1 MRNIDPLAGQVSKV
15 TVKQTVSSVV
25 ERVTVTPISSSRHL
39 LQDESQWSWSELRD
53 YVFGEIERRHGPQ
66 PRNGKTEASIFKSF
80 LSRWPDG
87 QAVRIAKAA
96 FEIHDGMWGNA
107 PISVNRFCV
116 KSDPFFAAPILTRLE
131 K

>member
-1 MRNIDPLAGQVSKV
+1 MRNIDPLAGQAS
-15 TVKQTVSSVV
+15 TVIVNQTLSSVV

-39 LQDESQWSWSELRD
+39 LREEAQWSWEELRD
-53 YVFGEIERRHGPQ
+53 YVFTEITKRHGRQ
-66 PRNGKTEASIFKSF
+66 PRNAKTEASIFKSF
-80 LSRWPDG
+80 LNRWPEG

-116 KSDPFFAAPILTRLE
+116 KSDPFFATPILAALE